1 MNFDDLLVALW
12 QARAR
17 PALADDNLCIADY
30 AMPKETVIVGDER
43 GRFRYN
49 SRGFCGNGYYKHAV
63 ALVFARDRHKS
74 SGSYYCVYL
83 FGTICFLMS
92 PK

>member
-1 MNFDDLLVALW
+1 M
-12 QARAR
+12 
-17 PALADDNLCIADY
+17 
-30 AMPKETVIVGDER
+30 IVGDER

-49 SRGFCGNGYYKHAV
+49 SKGFCGNGYCEDAV

-83 FGTICFLMS
+83 CGTICYLMR